1 MDSQKKEMGKNPVRF
16 DAKAGTGF
24 KDVLFL
30 IVTCLVTG
38 FLMKLPQLFGGIPE
52 TRFYERNA
60 GLIVLLGLSAYWFLT
75 SKRIYVK
82 HLIASLAIFSVS
94 ALYINLLPAVNYG
107 MDTVNHG
114 NSITLAC
121 IHLPL
126 FLWCVYG
133 FIFMGFDATNLSKR
147 MDYIKYNGDIAILS
161 ALILIAGAI
170 LTGITYG
177 LFSAIDMHI
186 ERFYAEYILVLG
198 VVSAPI
204 VSTYIIQHYPTVTRK
219 LAPIIAG
226 IFSPLVLITLLVFL
240 ISIVVTGKDPY
251 NDREFLL
258 VFNLMLLGV
267 MALIVFSVSETS
279 LSKRQRYSVWML
291 LALCVVSLVIDG
303 VALSAILYR
312 LGEFG
317 FTPNR
322 TAVLGSNLLIF
333 GNLVWVMVELFK
345 VAFRRSAFDGVE
357 RTVSRYLPLYTAWT
371 IIVAFGFPFIFGM
384 K

>member
-1 MDSQKKEMGKNPVRF
+1 METKIIKKNEHQEKLDG
-16 DAKAGTGF
+16 
-24 KDVLFL
+24 LFRTDILYL
-30 IVTCLVTG
+30 IITCLVSG
-38 FLMKLPQLFGGIPE
+38 FLMKIPQLFNGVPE
-52 TRFYERNA
+52 TNFYERNA
-60 GLIVLLGLSAYWFLT
+60 GLIVLLGLSAYSFLT
-75 SKRIYVK
+75 SKRLFVK
-82 HLIASLAIFSVS
+82 HLIVSVLLFAVS
-94 ALYINLLPAVNYG
+94 AVYINLLPPVHYSETA
-107 MDTVNHG
+107 VNHG
-114 NSITLAC
+114 YSITLAC

-126 FLWCVYG
+126 FLWCLYG
-133 FIFMGFDATNLSKR
+133 FIFIGFDATNLSKR
-147 MDYIKYNGDIAILS
+147 MDYIKYNGDIAILT
-161 ALILIAGAI
+161 ALILIAGGI
-170 LTGITYG
+170 LTGMTYA
-177 LFSAIDMHI
+177 LFSAIGMHI
-186 ERFYAEYILVLG
+186 EQFYAEYIIVLG
-198 VVSAPI
+198 LVSAPI
-204 VSTYIIQHYPTVTRK
+204 VATFIVQHYPSVTRK

-226 IFSPLVLITLLVFL
+226 IFSPLVLITLLAFL

-279 LSKRQRYSVWML
+279 LNRRQRYSVWML
-291 LALCVVSLVIDG
+291 LALSVVSLVIDG

-317 FTPNR
+317 LTPNR

-333 GNLVWVMVELFK
+333 GNLVLITVDLFK
-345 VAFRRSAFDGVE
+345 VALYRGEFTQVE